1 MKSINKIIKEW
12 EKATNALAEGFVK
25 KYWGEECIIDMYWI
39 GQEIG
44 DILSIGDYY
53 FDIDRMKK
61 ALELNAT
68 WEQLNDYYWLEVEGE
83 EKPNVS
89 FKNYVKYGLKDRKQ
103 IKNKKQKINIELN
116 CQFGSDF
123 QERSFINSLEM
134 YIEALQSLY
143 ITTHRHNKID
153 VNIKKEKVSK

>member
-1 MKSINKIIKEW
+1 M
-12 EKATNALAEGFVK
+12 
-25 KYWGEECIIDMYWI
+25 
-39 GQEIG
+39 
-44 DILSIGDYY
+44 
-53 FDIDRMKK
+53 
-61 ALELNAT
+61 
-68 WEQLNDYYWLEVEGE
+68 
-83 EKPNVS
+83 
-89 FKNYVKYGLKDRKQ
+89 
-103 IKNKKQKINIELN
+103 KKQKINIELN